1 VLEEGKM
8 KISGEFELIEK
19 IRKEFIPADR
29 TVTGIGDDAAVIV
42 KKENEKA
49 LVSTDTLV
57 EGVHF
62 LKGKISFRDLGYKSI
77 TVNMSDIAAMGGVPA
92 YALLTLG
99 LPADIS
105 GADMDE
111 FIQGM
116 LYIRDKLPFDLVGGD
131 TVKSPSLFITVTMIG
146 YTKTKPLLRSGARP
160 GDYIYVTG
168 SLGDSAIGLSIIT
181 DSLKEPVLD
190 KDYFTLRHYRPFPRV
205 SLMHYLKKRYDIN
218 SAIDISDG
226 LLADLAHIAD
236 ESAAGFRIDIEK
248 LPLPQNHIGPSFES
262 SAEYFYNFAM
272 CGGEDYEIVFTSP
285 DMIDPEFVKRY
296 TGARLTCIGRIIEAG
311 RDVYLNG
318 KKLEWE
324 GLGKGYLHF

>member
-1 VLEEGKM
+1 M

-19 IRKEFIPADR
+19 IRKAFIPADR
-29 TVTGIGDDAAVIV
+29 TATGIGDDAAVIV
-42 KKENEKA
+42 KREKEKA
-49 LVSTDTLV
+49 LVTTDTLV

-62 LKGKISFRDLGYKSI
+62 LKGKISYGDLGYKSI
-77 TVNMSDIAAMGGVPA
+77 AVNMSDIAAMGGVPA

-99 LPADIS
+99 LSPDIS

-131 TVKSPSLFITVTMIG
+131 TVKSPCLFITVTMIG
-146 YTKTKPLLRSGARP
+146 YTKTEPLMRCGARP
-160 GDYIYVTG
+160 GDYIYVSG

-181 DSLKEPVLD
+181 GSLKEPVLD

-205 SLMHYLKKRYDIN
+205 SLMHYLKKRYDVS

-236 ESAAGFRIDIEK
+236 ESAAGFRIDVEK
-248 LPLPQNHIGPSFES
+248 LPLPLKRIGPSFETS
-262 SAEYFYNFAM
+262 PEYFYDFAM
-272 CGGEDYEIVFTSP
+272 SGGEDYEIVFTSP
-285 DMIDPEFVKRY
+285 DIIDPEFVLRY
-296 TGARLTCIGRIIEAG
+296 TGAGLSCIGRMLEGG
-311 RDVYLNG
+311 RDVYQNG

-324 GLGKGYLHF
+324 GLAKGYIHF